1 MKVQI
6 NIPGK
11 IFKLLSYKSNLK
23 FLFIFNVLISV
34 FIFDLVKAESDNS
47 TFEIK
52 NDIQI
57 DYLKSKEELKDYIID
72 TGDTLSINFNFG
84 IFNGNYSVN
93 PEGEIFL
100 PEINETYVRG
110 LTPSELSE
118 VLTKRYLEFM
128 NDPEITVRIAE
139 FKPLRVSIQGE
150 VRNPGTYIFPGY
162 SNQRTLVYG
171 IDQLSEQE
179 NQFKLENNEI
189 FSQEEGIES
198 TDNSQFSNDI
208 VIKKSTD
215 KITTISNAIR
225 KAGGTT
231 SKTDLSR
238 IEIIR
243 DIPIGQ
249 GGGKKRA
256 IVDFTSFI
264 NQSDSTNDV
273 RLFDGDRIF
282 IPKLASASSDIIP
295 KSILSG
301 LSPRFITVDVFGRV
315 ANPGTIQLP
324 LEASLSDA
332 INLSGPLNPLTGK
345 ISLIRYNKDGT
356 ILNKKISYSARAKKG
371 SRNNPFVKQG
381 DLISVKHN
389 FFGRSTGVIRSLT
402 APFLGIYTTKKLIDD
417 FND

>member
-47 TFEIK
+47 SFEIK
-52 NDIQI
+52 DNIQI

-72 TGDTLSINFNFG
+72 TGDILTINFNYG
-84 IFNGNYSVN
+84 IFNGDYSVN
-93 PEGEIFL
+93 PEGEILL

-118 VLTKRYLEFM
+118 LLTKKYLEFM
-128 NDPEITVRIAE
+128 NDPEITVRIAK
-139 FKPLRVSIQGE
+139 FKPLRISIQGE
-150 VRNPGTYIFPGY
+150 VRNPGTYKFPSYSKMDTLIYGY
-162 SNQRTLVYG
+162 
-171 IDQLSEQE
+171 DQLSKQG
-179 NQFKLENNEI
+179 NQSNIENNK
-189 FSQEEGIES
+189 IES
-198 TDNSQFSNDI
+198 INSQFSNDNL
-208 VIKKSTD
+208 IKKNTD

-225 KAGGTT
+225 RAGGTT

-264 NQSDSTNDV
+264 NQSDPTNDI

-282 IPKLASASSDIIP
+282 IPKLASPSSDIIP

-301 LSPRFITVDVFGRV
+301 LSPKFITVDIFGRV
-315 ANPGTIQLP
+315 ANPGTIKLP
-324 LEASLSDA
+324 LESALSDA
-332 INLSGPLNPLTGK
+332 INLTGPIKPLSGK
-345 ISLIRYNKDGT
+345 INLIRYNIDGT

-371 SRNNPFVKQG
+371 SKNNPFVKEG
-381 DLISVKHN
+381 DLISVN
-389 FFGRSTGVIRSLT
+389 SSLFGKSTGVIKELT
-402 APFLGIYTTKKLIDD
+402 APFVGIYSTKKLIEN
-417 FND
+417 F

>member
-1 MKVQI
+1 MRVQK
-6 NIPGK
+6 NIPEK
-11 IFKLLSYKSNLK
+11 FFKLLSYKSNLK

-47 TFEIK
+47 SFEIK
-52 NDIQI
+52 DNIQI

-72 TGDTLSINFNFG
+72 TGDILTINFNYG
-84 IFNGNYSVN
+84 IFNGDYSVN
-93 PEGEIFL
+93 PEGEILL

-118 VLTKRYLEFM
+118 LLTKKYLEFM
-128 NDPEITVRIAE
+128 NDPEITVRIAK
-139 FKPLRVSIQGE
+139 FKPLRISIQGE
-150 VRNPGTYIFPGY
+150 VRNPGTYKFPSYSKMDTLIYGY
-162 SNQRTLVYG
+162 
-171 IDQLSEQE
+171 DQLSKQG
-179 NQFKLENNEI
+179 NQSNIENNK
-189 FSQEEGIES
+189 IES
-198 TDNSQFSNDI
+198 INSQFSNDNL
-208 VIKKSTD
+208 IKKNTD

-225 KAGGTT
+225 RAGGTT

-264 NQSDSTNDV
+264 NQSDPTNDI

-301 LSPRFITVDVFGRV
+301 LSPKFITVDIFGRV
-315 ANPGTIQLP
+315 ANPGTIKLP
-324 LEASLSDA
+324 LESALSDA
-332 INLSGPLNPLTGK
+332 INLTGPIKPLSGK
-345 ISLIRYNKDGT
+345 INLIRYNIDGT

-371 SRNNPFVKQG
+371 SKNNPFVKEG
-381 DLISVKHN
+381 DLISVN
-389 FFGRSTGVIRSLT
+389 SSLFGKSTGVIKELT
-402 APFLGIYTTKKLIDD
+402 APFVGIYSTKKLIEN
-417 FND
+417 F

>member
-47 TFEIK
+47 SFEIK
-52 NDIQI
+52 DNIQI

-72 TGDTLSINFNFG
+72 TGDILTINFNYG
-84 IFNGNYSVN
+84 IFNGDYSVN
-93 PEGEIFL
+93 PEGEILL

-118 VLTKRYLEFM
+118 LLTKKYLEFM
-128 NDPEITVRIAE
+128 NDPEITVRIAK
-139 FKPLRVSIQGE
+139 FKPLRISIQGE
-150 VRNPGTYIFPGY
+150 VRNPGTYKFPSYSKMDTLIYGY
-162 SNQRTLVYG
+162 H
-171 IDQLSEQE
+171 QLSKQG
-179 NQFKLENNEI
+179 NQSNIENNK
-189 FSQEEGIES
+189 IES
-198 TDNSQFSNDI
+198 INSQFSNDNL
-208 VIKKSTD
+208 IKKNTD

-225 KAGGTT
+225 RAGGTT

-264 NQSDSTNDV
+264 NQSDPTNDI

-282 IPKLASASSDIIP
+282 IPKLASPSSDIIP

-301 LSPRFITVDVFGRV
+301 LSPKFITVDIFGRV
-315 ANPGTIQLP
+315 ANPGTIKLP
-324 LEASLSDA
+324 LESALSDA
-332 INLSGPLNPLTGK
+332 INLTGPIKPLSGK
-345 ISLIRYNKDGT
+345 INLIRYNIDGT

-371 SRNNPFVKQG
+371 SKNNPFVKEG
-381 DLISVKHN
+381 DLISVN
-389 FFGRSTGVIRSLT
+389 SSLFGKSTGVIKELT
-402 APFLGIYTTKKLIDD
+402 APFVGIYSTKKLIEN
-417 FND
+417 F